1 MEQDTGVENGE
12 RRLEEGVSTDFTA
25 AMSYADYLGLD
36 TLLASQHPLSDPVHP
51 DEMLFIIQHQTTELW
66 FKLIIQELSG
76 ARDFLDA
83 DNNERARKSIAR
95 VKHIMR
101 TLAEQWSV
109 LATLTPSEYA
119 EFRGVLGSA
128 SGFQSAQYRAVEF
141 LLGHKNASILQIG

>member
-66 FKLIIQELSG
+66 FKLIIQALSG

-83 DNNERARKSIAR
+83 DHNEQARNAIRSEAR
-95 VKHIMR
+95 PAGKECVGQCK
-101 TLAEQWSV
+101 
-109 LATLTPSEYA
+109 
-119 EFRGVLGSA
+119 
-128 SGFQSAQYRAVEF
+128 
-141 LLGHKNASILQIG
+141 